1 MHATKTFRRRS
12 ATICRGTRRK
22 YSAMPSTMPGRP
34 TVNRR
39 ALKKSHIGS
48 LGRRSK
54 SAIRNWVRSGCH
66 AKRHC
71 CLVETTSPLH
81 TPPDPRCRTI
91 SRPSPRSRG
100 HEPRLWAQG
109 YGLRVTGSRLRAGL
123 RLQQPALIRRR
134 STHCD
139 RFGKWYLCQPPDAPW
154 SDALAKLLQPK
165 IVARSGGWEDLPA
178 WAEPTQGTMAVLQ
191 LELDLRKSLIAP
203 ALVAAVEL
211 SSKLLDG
218 NGTCLSRSP
227 GQGFRPGRRRS
238 AGVAGAVEPAAPR
251 AVAAKRSG
259 GG

>member
-91 SRPSPRSRG
+91 SRPRPRSRAQG
-100 HEPRLWAQG
+100 HGPKVRAQG
-109 YGLRVTGSRLRAGL
+109 YGRGLSPAATSADPTALNALRPFRQMVPMPAPRCPMERCAGKALTAENCCPLWRMGGFAGVGRTDAGDHGRPPARARLAKVSDRARTCGSSRVELQASGRQRHLPQSRPWTRLSTRQEEVCWCG
-123 RLQQPALIRRR
+123 RR
-134 STHCD
+134 S
-139 RFGKWYLCQPPDAPW
+139 
-154 SDALAKLLQPK
+154 
-165 IVARSGGWEDLPA
+165 
-178 WAEPTQGTMAVLQ
+178 
-191 LELDLRKSLIAP
+191 
-203 ALVAAVEL
+203 
-211 SSKLLDG
+211 
-218 NGTCLSRSP
+218 
-227 GQGFRPGRRRS
+227 
-238 AGVAGAVEPAAPR
+238 
-251 AVAAKRSG
+251 
-259 GG
+259 

>member
-139 RFGKWYLCQPPDAPW
+139 RFGKWHLCQPPDAPW

-165 IVARSGGWEDLPA
+165 NCCAFWRMGGFAGVGRTNAGDHGRPPAR
-178 WAEPTQGTMAVLQ
+178 TQLAKVSDRARTCGSS
-191 LELDLRKSLIAP
+191 R
-203 ALVAAVEL
+203 VEL
-211 SSKLLDG
+211 QASGRQRHLPQSRPW
-218 NGTCLSRSP
+218 TRLSTR
-227 GQGFRPGRRRS
+227 
-238 AGVAGAVEPAAPR
+238 
-251 AVAAKRSG
+251 
-259 GG
+259 

>member
-91 SRPSPRSRG
+91 SRPRPRSRG

-109 YGLRVTGSRLRAGL
+109 YGLKVTGGTSPAATSADPTALNALRPFRQMVPMPAPRCPMARCAGEALTAENCCPLWRMGGFAGVGRTDAGDHGRPPARARLAKVSDRARTCGSSRVELQASGRQRHL
-123 RLQQPALIRRR
+123 PQSQPWTRLSTRQEEVCWCGRR
-134 STHCD
+134 S
-139 RFGKWYLCQPPDAPW
+139 
-154 SDALAKLLQPK
+154 
-165 IVARSGGWEDLPA
+165 
-178 WAEPTQGTMAVLQ
+178 
-191 LELDLRKSLIAP
+191 
-203 ALVAAVEL
+203 
-211 SSKLLDG
+211 
-218 NGTCLSRSP
+218 
-227 GQGFRPGRRRS
+227 
-238 AGVAGAVEPAAPR
+238 
-251 AVAAKRSG
+251 
-259 GG
+259 